1 MERGDVVTA
10 REEMEVNYFG
20 LLRLIQAFGPAMR
33 HRGTDAENSAC
44 AWVNLLSVYALSNWA
59 AFGTTSASQ
68 AAAYSLSQCLRAEMA
83 GSGIKVVNVLFGPL
97 DDSLR
102 QSVPQPKVTP
112 ERLARSVVES
122 LQQGIESVALGPV
135 AEDVMRRY
143 REDPMVLE
151 RELAQIRVG

>member
-1 MERGDVVTA
+1 
-10 REEMEVNYFG
+10 
-20 LLRLIQAFGPAMR
+20 
-33 HRGTDAENSAC
+33 
-44 AWVNLLSVYALSNWA
+44 
-59 AFGTTSASQ
+59 
-68 AAAYSLSQCLRAEMA
+68 MA